1 MHLRL
6 TCDISQEQIDS
17 GYDYTLL
24 TIHSRFVDWL
34 LSMEI
39 PIVGFHIFWDDAE
52 DGEKHLFASAE
63 LMKDAESSID
73 VKFLDELHLGGSED
87 E

>member
-6 TCDISQEQIDS
+6 TCDISQEQIDC

-34 LSMEI
+34 LGLKI
-39 PIVGFHIFWDDAE
+39 PIVGFHLFWQEVENGDS
-52 DGEKHLFASAE
+52 HLFVSAE
-63 LMKDAESSID
+63 LREDADVSID
-73 VKFLDELHLGGSED
+73 VEFLDEIHLGGK
-87 E
+87 